1 MSAIVGCR
9 GSVEMKQ
16 ASTVEDRI
24 LDRFFE
30 KLEESEVPKEITRRL
45 LDLRKQGQI
54 DAVDGILD
62 ALREGMEE
70 HAENSA
76 S

>member
-1 MSAIVGCR
+1 
-9 GSVEMKQ
+9 MKQ
-16 ASTVEDRI
+16 TSTVEDRI
-24 LDRFFE
+24 LDRFVE
-30 KLEESEVPKEITRRL
+30 KLEQSEAPKEIIRRL

-54 DAVDGILD
+54 DAVDRILD

>member
-1 MSAIVGCR
+1 
-9 GSVEMKQ
+9 MKQ

-30 KLEESEVPKEITRRL
+30 KLEESEVPKEIIRRL

-54 DAVDGILD
+54 DAVDRILD